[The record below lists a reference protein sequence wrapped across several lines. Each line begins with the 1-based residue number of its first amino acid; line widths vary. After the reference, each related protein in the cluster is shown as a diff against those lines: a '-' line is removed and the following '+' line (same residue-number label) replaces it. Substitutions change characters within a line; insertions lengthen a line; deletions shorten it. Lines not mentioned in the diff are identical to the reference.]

1 MKMKRD
7 LLVFLFAMT
16 TFLCVNAQENEMYI
30 KSMLGGTLSTL
41 TNLDNTKM
49 KLGLVAGGEFGY
61 RISNPFAV
69 TAGVLISMQGTAFK
83 DGNAKKEDALST
95 LTYINIPI
103 LANLYIV
110 RGLAIKAGIQPAYL
124 LSRSWTHD
132 DYYINNIDYRTITN
146 GTRKFDLSIPMG
158 LSYEFS
164 NFVFDFRYNLGLSTI
179 SSHADTH
186 NSVFMLTFGY
196 KTLFK

>member
-1 MKMKRD
+1 MKRG
-7 LLVFLFAMT
+7 LLTFLFAIT
-16 TFLCVNAQENEMYI
+16 TFICLNAQENEMYI

-61 RISNPFAV
+61 RFSNPFAL
-69 TAGVLISMQGTAFK
+69 TAGVLFSMQGTAFK
-83 DGNAKKEDALST
+83 KDTKHEDALST

-103 LANLYIV
+103 LANLYIAH
-110 RGLAIKAGIQPAYL
+110 GLAIKAGVQPAYL
-124 LSRSWTHD
+124 LSRSWTHN
-132 DYYINNIDYRTITN
+132 DYWGKNSNINTDNIIT
-146 GTRKFDLSIPMG
+146 GARRFDLSIPMG

-164 NFVFDFRYNLGLSTI
+164 NFVFDFRYNLGLTTI
-179 SSHADTH
+179 SNHAEAH